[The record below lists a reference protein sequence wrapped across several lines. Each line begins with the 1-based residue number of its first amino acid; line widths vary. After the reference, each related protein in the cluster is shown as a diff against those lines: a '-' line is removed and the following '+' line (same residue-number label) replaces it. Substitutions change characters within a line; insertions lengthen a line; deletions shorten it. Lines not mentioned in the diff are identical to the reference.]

1 MPIFVSEPGRPQ
13 GTRLPEALRGSRVGA
28 IDSSSKSHR
37 IDPKHHDVTDPT
49 YLNAQQLTAK
59 RAFAEYSET
68 MDTGPESER
77 VYLPV
82 SKICTPT
89 LFTLPASATMA
100 DAMTEM
106 DKHGVHHLVIL
117 AEESVAGLVDRRW
130 VLEWLHKQG
139 VQAKSESFTQIELPA
154 FLTATQE
161 TDAHKLARLMLA
173 HRLNAALVVDHQGQP
188 FGIVTSTDY
197 LRLYAD
203 ASRKQ
208 ESV

>member
-13 GTRLPEALRGSRVGA
+13 GTRLPEIFRGSRVGA
-28 IDSSSKSHR
+28 VDSISESHR
-37 IDPKHHDVTDPT
+37 IDPKHNDGTDAAF
-49 YLNAQQLTAK
+49 LNAQQATAK
-59 RAFAEYSET
+59 RAFEEYSET

-77 VYLPV
+77 AYLPV
-82 SKICTPT
+82 SKICTPA

-100 DAMTEM
+100 DAMREM
-106 DKHGVHHLVIL
+106 GQHGVHHLVIL
-117 AEESVAGLVDRRW
+117 AEEAVAGLVDWRW
-130 VLEWLHKQG
+130 ILEWLHEHG
-139 VQAKSESFTQIELPA
+139 DQAPSESFTQIELPA
-154 FLTATQE
+154 FLTATLE

-173 HRLNAALVVDHQGQP
+173 HRLNAALVVDHQGQSS
-188 FGIVTSTDY
+188 GIVTSTDY

>member
-13 GTRLPEALRGSRVGA
+13 GTRLPEIFRGSRVGA
-28 IDSSSKSHR
+28 IDSSSESHR
-37 IDPKHHDVTDPT
+37 IDPKHNDATDAAF
-49 YLNAQQLTAK
+49 LNAQQATAK

-77 VYLPV
+77 AYLPV
-82 SKICTPT
+82 SRICTPT
-89 LFTLPASATMA
+89 LFTLLASATMA
-100 DAMTEM
+100 DAMRKM
-106 DKHGVHHLVIL
+106 DQHGVHHLVVL
-117 AEESVAGLVDRRW
+117 AEEAVAGLVDWRW
-130 VLEWLHKQG
+130 ILEWLHEHG
-139 VQAKSESFTQIELPA
+139 VQAQSESFTQIELPA
-154 FLTATQE
+154 FLTATGE

-188 FGIVTSTDY
+188 SGIVTSTDY